1 MIRAPTIALC
11 ATLLLGAPA
20 HGANPS
26 APLDLPPSNVLPPPV
41 DMTPGVGGAAQ
52 RAPERVLDPSGN
64 PLWAIPLSSL
74 SATRERPLF
83 TPSRRA
89 PAPAVAGP
97 VAVAPAP
104 RPPPPPAEPERPAL
118 QLIGAIVGEHEGI
131 AVFLDQATNN
141 VIRLRTGQDHGGW
154 VLRSVKGREATLT
167 KDRRSETLALPVPG
181 VPAMPGAP
189 IGVMP
194 PAGGKPGEPEL

>member
-1 MIRAPTIALC
+1 MIRTRHIALC
-11 ATLLLGAPA
+11 AALMLGAPA

-26 APLDLPPSNVLPPPV
+26 SPLDLPPSNVLPPPV
-41 DMTPGVGGAAQ
+41 EMTPGVVGVPQ

-64 PLWAIPLSSL
+64 PLWAIPLSAL
-74 SATRERPLF
+74 TATRERPLF

-97 VAVAPAP
+97 VAVAA
-104 RPPPPPAEPERPAL
+104 PPPPPPSAEPERPAL

-154 VLRSVKGREATLT
+154 VLSSVKGREATLT

-181 VPAMPGAP
+181 GPAMPAGP